1 MENTECLVRGRLA
14 GIGPVTAGALK
25 ASHPKPGLTATC
37 WAKPTLLLSKPSL
50 WKINV
55 PNKTWSPCQI
65 FIVFKVQIQE
75 RKRCPREIR
84 CGKIVYLS
92 AAISWRGRG
101 HRKRGGRSGGKGGG
115 RQRIQLGKKKKK
127 AWSISN
133 CLCETVPYRP
143 AADSGVP
150 CAPVWQWWWS
160 RCLVVHPRLCCTATE
175 GGTGRKK
182 YRETER
188 EVLVEKYWNA
198 TDATGG
204 YSSGGKSKVDWLST
218 KLSTFLAFPHKY
230 LSLYQTSKRI
240 NTLDISKCCKQN
252 SHISKKKYKISF
264 WLSQKIMSL
273 VNLLN

>member
-55 PNKTWSPCQI
+55 PNKTWTACQI

-84 CGKIVYLS
+84 CGKTVYLS

-101 HRKRGGRSGGKGGG
+101 HRKGAGGVGGQG
-115 RQRIQLGKKKKK
+115 RRETEDPAWEKKKKK

-133 CLCETVPYRP
+133 CLCVSVWNCTLSS
-143 AADSGVP
+143 SGRQRGTLCSSLTMVMKSLS
-150 CAPVWQWWWS
+150 CRS
-160 RCLVVHPRLCCTATE
+160 SSLVLHSDRGWYCKKIR
-175 GGTGRKK
+175 GGRQ
-182 YRETER
+182 R
-188 EVLVEKYWNA
+188 EV
-198 TDATGG
+198 
-204 YSSGGKSKVDWLST
+204 
-218 KLSTFLAFPHKY
+218 
-230 LSLYQTSKRI
+230 
-240 NTLDISKCCKQN
+240 
-252 SHISKKKYKISF
+252 
-264 WLSQKIMSL
+264 
-273 VNLLN
+273 

>member
-55 PNKTWSPCQI
+55 PNKTWSPFQI
-65 FIVFKVQIQE
+65 FIVFKVQIQD

-115 RQRIQLGKKKKK
+115 WQRIQLGRKKKKK
-127 AWSISN
+127 GVKHIELSVWN
-133 CLCETVPYRP
+133 CTL
-143 AADSGVP
+143 S
-150 CAPVWQWWWS
+150 
-160 RCLVVHPRLCCTATE
+160 
-175 GGTGRKK
+175 
-182 YRETER
+182 
-188 EVLVEKYWNA
+188 
-198 TDATGG
+198 
-204 YSSGGKSKVDWLST
+204 SSGRQRGTLCSSLTMVMKSLSCR
-218 KLSTFLAFPHKY
+218 SS
-230 LSLYQTSKRI
+230 SLVLHSDRGWY
-240 NTLDISKCCKQN
+240 C
-252 SHISKKKYKISF
+252 KKKKGDRERHKF
-264 WLSQKIMSL
+264 
-273 VNLLN
+273 